1 MTLRLA
7 FWPGVVRTGFA
18 AERAVR
24 PMIIVIVLPLPQFVV
39 EQMNVVGDAV
49 GIQQLIKLLIVDPVR
64 SLDLAVEMRRA
75 RADVDVADI
84 VGGKM
89 AVKLGLKLGAVVG
102 LHRQDAEW

>member
-1 MTLRLA
+1 M
-7 FWPGVVRTGFA
+7 P

-24 PMIIVIVLPLPQFVV
+24 SMIIVIVLALPQFVV

-84 VGGKM
+84 VVGKRCQRFLCGRCFWLAGSRLSPCCLRTRWTVERAI
-89 AVKLGLKLGAVVG
+89 AV
-102 LHRQDAEW
+102 